1 MKTIVKL
8 FLLFTFL
15 VSCNNQNNKIKETS
29 NLLSNSMIIITTVNV
44 RDQPM
49 VDSKSVTQL
58 HLFDSVEVLLKGQN
72 SELISGKSDYWYQI
86 SKDNK
91 SLGWVF
97 GAFTNLKKQ
106 GQKTR
111 IFSFKDYA
119 FGDLE
124 HLIFTDI
131 KTNKEID
138 FGQGYNNLNG
148 YNFISDDLSSNEYT
162 GNEKYLDKKFKIT
175 YNQILSD
182 ALCSVPES
190 YNGECILPTPTIIK
204 IELM

>member
-8 FLLFTFL
+8 LLLFTFL

-44 RDQPM
+44 RAQPM
-49 VDSKSVTQL
+49 VDSKVVTQL
-58 HLFDSVEVLLKGQN
+58 YLFESVEVLLKGK
-72 SELISGKSDYWYQI
+72 SLEIISRKSDYWYQI

-91 SLGWVF
+91 PLGWVF
-97 GAFTNLKKQ
+97 GAYTSFKIE
-106 GQKTR
+106 GRKTR
-111 IFSFKDYA
+111 IFKFDDYT

-124 HLIFTDI
+124 HLVFTDI
-131 KTNKEID
+131 KTENEID

-148 YNFISDDLSSNEYT
+148 YNFISDDLSSEEYT
-162 GNEKYLDKKFKIT
+162 GNKKYLDKKFKIT
-175 YNQILSD
+175 YNHILSD
-182 ALCSVPES
+182 VYCDVPES
-190 YNGECILPTPTIIK
+190 YDKECILPTPTIIK